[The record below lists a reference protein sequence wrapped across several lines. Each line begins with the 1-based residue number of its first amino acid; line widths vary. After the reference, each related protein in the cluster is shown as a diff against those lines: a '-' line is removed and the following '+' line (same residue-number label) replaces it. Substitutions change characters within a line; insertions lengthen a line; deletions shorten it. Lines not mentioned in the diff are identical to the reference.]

1 MLTTAC
7 ELINL
12 SLSLAHS
19 AKHLLHSTQQYFNR
33 SRDKN
38 AHSPNETGS
47 LLSKHKNSDD
57 EDEEEI
63 DTDLETDRL
72 LGHQMLDD
80 GFYDDK
86 TSWTDRKQQ
95 PQQQHRTS
103 SSLLS
108 SSLTSKISPKVN
120 QNSLTSSNS
129 AIQKSNSSTLLRHGL
144 NTLLPTSSSSDCC
157 VNNSNSPAS
166 LVPSQHQSSSHSLK
180 TSPTTLNANNMM
192 NLINSKSG
200 SSPDRRSDD
209 PSPRK
214 LEDLPEQREDAQQSK
229 NTNLNISNSSNSN
242 IVETNDLCNLD
253 SELVDSPGGSS
264 SDKSKTKDMTSTGDK
279 KKKNKNKEGKS

>member
-1 MLTTAC
+1 
-7 ELINL
+7 
-12 SLSLAHS
+12 
-19 AKHLLHSTQQYFNR
+19 LHSTQQYFNR

-95 PQQQHRTS
+95 PQQQHRT
-103 SSLLS
+103 
-108 SSLTSKISPKVN
+108 KISPKVN
-120 QNSLTSSNS
+120 QNSSTSSS
-129 AIQKSNSSTLLRHGL
+129 LAIQKSNSSTLLRHGL

-166 LVPSQHQSSSHSLK
+166 LAPSTTQHQSSSHSLK
-180 TSPTTLNANNMM
+180 TSPSTLNANNMM

-200 SSPDRRSDD
+200 SSPDRRCDD

-214 LEDLPEQREDAQQSK
+214 LEDLPEQREDAQQSN
-229 NTNLNISNSSNSN
+229 NTNLNISNSNNSN